1 MNPAG
6 QQESFR
12 RKAFLST
19 FYPETVSKLLFSV
32 QKKYPFRVKKKK
44 KIKYGIKHCTQSSH
58 PSGPPRSRTICGF
71 SLNFVALTF

>member
-44 KIKYGIKHCTQSSH
+44 KSNTVSNIV
-58 PSGPPRSRTICGF
+58 PSRRIPLVPLG
-71 SLNFVALTF
+71 LEQFVAFL

>member
-19 FYPETVSKLLFSV
+19 FYLETVSKLLFSV

-44 KIKYGIKHCTQSSH
+44 NQIQYQTLY
-58 PSGPPRSRTICGF
+58 PVVA
-71 SLNFVALTF
+71 SLWSP